1 MCTVTLVRN
10 EGKIII
16 TSNRDERT
24 SRPASHKPEMQ
35 LVGNK
40 KLLFPKDPLAGGS
53 WFVVDDGSNV
63 GVLLNGADK
72 PHAIKSSYRIS
83 RGIILLNLL
92 AAPSPINEWHKI
104 DLTGIEPFT
113 VVLTQG
119 QQSFQLR
126 WNEISKDQVSLDET
140 TNYIWSSATLYTE
153 EIRQARA
160 KWFNTFLNEFPD
172 ATPQQLRE
180 FHKYTKG
187 NDPKNGLVINRDNVV
202 LTQSITQ
209 AVIEN
214 NKVELHHDDL
224 LTSNAYTN
232 SLLIV

>member
-72 PHAIKSSYRIS
+72 PHAIKSSYQ
-83 RGIILLNLL
+83 N
-92 AAPSPINEWHKI
+92 
-104 DLTGIEPFT
+104 
-113 VVLTQG
+113 
-119 QQSFQLR
+119 
-126 WNEISKDQVSLDET
+126 
-140 TNYIWSSATLYTE
+140 
-153 EIRQARA
+153 
-160 KWFNTFLNEFPD
+160 
-172 ATPQQLRE
+172 
-180 FHKYTKG
+180 
-187 NDPKNGLVINRDNVV
+187 
-202 LTQSITQ
+202 
-209 AVIEN
+209 
-214 NKVELHHDDL
+214 
-224 LTSNAYTN
+224 
-232 SLLIV
+232 